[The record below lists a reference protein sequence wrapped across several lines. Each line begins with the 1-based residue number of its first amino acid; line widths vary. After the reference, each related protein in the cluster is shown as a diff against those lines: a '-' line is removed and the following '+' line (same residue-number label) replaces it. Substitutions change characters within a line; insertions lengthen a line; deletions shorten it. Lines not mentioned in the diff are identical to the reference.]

1 MANVDNGMTPGLG
14 DQPGAPAR
22 TRAGKPAGPAFKP
35 MHQDRDP
42 QEYAAL
48 LDAYDTSFRNMA
60 EGEVVKGT
68 VLKVTDTAV
77 VVDVGYKSEGL
88 IQISEFLDEN
98 GQVTVQAGDTVD
110 VLLERTE
117 GREGLHRSEGRHR
130 PRHRTDQGRPRRGH
144 RRPRVPSRL
153 TDRRAPR
160 AQPGRA
166 S

>member
-1 MANVDNGMTPGLG
+1 MANADNGLMPPALG

-22 TRAGKPAGPAFKP
+22 TRSGKPAGPAFKP
-35 MHQDRDP
+35 MHQEMDP
-42 QEYAAL
+42 NEYAQL

-88 IQISEFLDEN
+88 IQINEFLDES
-98 GQVTVQAGDTVD
+98 GQVTVQAGDIVD

-117 GREGLHRSEGRHR
+117 DREGHIVL
-130 PRHRTDQGRPRRGH
+130 
-144 RRPRVPSRL
+144 SREKAEKMKIW
-153 TDRRAPR
+153 DEVEKA
-160 AQPGRA
+160 
-166 S
+166 

>member
-42 QEYAAL
+42 QEYATL
-48 LDAYDTSFRNMA
+48 LDAYDMSFRNMA

-88 IQISEFLDEN
+88 IQLNEFLDES
-98 GQVTVQAGDTVD
+98 GQVTVQAGDTLSAIAKRYLGD
-110 VLLERTE
+110 ANAYMDIFNINRDQLSDPDKIKPGQVLKIPQ
-117 GREGLHRSEGRHR
+117 HAHK
-130 PRHRTDQGRPRRGH
+130 
-144 RRPRVPSRL
+144 
-153 TDRRAPR
+153 A
-160 AQPGRA
+160 
-166 S
+166 